1 MLLDRTVRQIRGKAA
16 KTSTPGQIM
25 RQTKYETQMA
35 TFVLTFAVLVS
46 VVSGCTNNP
55 RTSRAEGARRV
66 QLFSEPAG
74 EFDNESPTGPPA
86 QLGGPFGNGV
96 ETPYSS
102 HVLPLATVPLDEKM
116 NDADLVNYLNRLI
129 YDLNLEN
136 GQLIL
141 APCNKGINP
150 CDNGEAA
157 PMLIQ
162 PEVGMNSLDVQ
173 TIGANG
179 VVVARLINYDPG
191 DRMSR
196 GFHVPA
202 HSRAWW
208 VVRRNKNKDLESLF
222 IARDFSNPQH
232 ITVRK
237 LRAAGFS
244 GCAGHKPDPNRPSIA
259 RWWDCGGSIRYS
271 PRPGA
276 RYRTS
281 STGSYL
287 RFVSNPS
294 APFATTVAASDTSLR
309 DDSTWITCSLGCCVA
324 Q

>member
-1 MLLDRTVRQIRGKAA
+1 
-16 KTSTPGQIM
+16 M
-25 RQTKYETQMA
+25 RQANRVARTA
-35 TFVLTFAVLVS
+35 TLGLMFAVVVS
-46 VVSGCTNNP
+46 VVGGCTHNQT
-55 RTSRAEGARRV
+55 TSRANDGARV
-66 QLFSEPAG
+66 PLFSKPAG
-74 EFDNESPTGPPA
+74 EFDNESPSGPPT

-102 HVLPLATVPLDEKM
+102 HVLPLSTVRLDETM
-116 NDADLVNYLNRLI
+116 NDSDLVRYLNKLI
-129 YDLNLEN
+129 YDLNVEN

-150 CDNGEAA
+150 CDNGEMA
-157 PMLIQ
+157 PMFIQ

-208 VVRRNKNKDLESLF
+208 VVRRNRNNELESLF
-222 IARDFSNPQH
+222 IGRDFSNPRA
-232 ITVRK
+232 IMVRK
-237 LRAAGFS
+237 LRATGFS
-244 GCAGHKPDPNRPSIA
+244 ACPGHTPDANRPSIA
-259 RWWDCGGSIRYS
+259 RWWDCGGSVRFS
-271 PRPGA
+271 PRPWI

-281 STGSYL
+281 STASYFS
-287 RFVSNPS
+287 FVSNRGGSLP
-294 APFATTVAASDTSLR
+294 TTVAASDTSLR

>member
-1 MLLDRTVRQIRGKAA
+1 
-16 KTSTPGQIM
+16 M
-25 RQTKYETQMA
+25 RQAKRVPSTA
-35 TFVLTFAVLVS
+35 TFVLTFAVVVS
-46 VVSGCTNNP
+46 VVGGCTHNQ
-55 RTSRAEGARRV
+55 RTSGADDGARAP
-66 QLFSEPAG
+66 LFSKPAG
-74 EFDNESPTGPPA
+74 EFDNESPNGAPT

-96 ETPYSS
+96 ETAYSS
-102 HVLPLATVPLDEKM
+102 HVLPLSTVRLDETM
-116 NDADLVNYLNRLI
+116 NDADLVSYLNKLI

-150 CDNGEAA
+150 CDNGETA
-157 PMLIQ
+157 PMFIQ
-162 PEVGMNSLDVQ
+162 PEVGMNSLDVH

-179 VVVARLINYDPG
+179 VVVARLINYDPA

-208 VVRRNKNKDLESLF
+208 VVRRNNQNQLESLF
-222 IARDFSNPQH
+222 IGRDFSNPRR

-237 LRAAGFS
+237 LRATGFS
-244 GCAGHKPDPNRPSIA
+244 ACPDHTPDANRPSIA
-259 RWWDCGGSIRYS
+259 RWWDCGGSRRFS
-271 PRPGA
+271 PRPWT

-281 STGSYL
+281 SAASYL
-287 RFVSNPS
+287 RFVSNRGGSSP
-294 APFATTVAASDTSLR
+294 TIVAASDTSLR